1 MFTRHSD
8 ILQGCSAL
16 IKQKVLIKCIYR
28 IYSSPAINKTLCLVS
43 PLLSRPCEEISYL
56 VHKLLLGDKQVLKV
70 KLQNCSVS
78 EMSLGKKTNK
88 YWTYPERG
96 KRGSRETFSVSGCR
110 KEETNISNQGLTDI
124 TQKWEN
130 CISV

>member
-78 EMSLGKKTNK
+78 EMSLGKKKQQILDIPGERQKGEQGNILSVWVQKRRDK
-88 YWTYPERG
+88 YF
-96 KRGSRETFSVSGCR
+96 KSR
-110 KEETNISNQGLTDI
+110 LD
-124 TQKWEN
+124 
-130 CISV
+130 